1 MIVKREPQPQP
12 ESFRKIPLGKG
23 FFAIVDVDDYEWLSR
38 FRWFAKR
45 SNSGWY
51 AVRKT
56 RFRGREHLVRMHREI
71 TGCPHDKVPHHLN
84 HKTLD
89 NRKCNLVCLYPYEHK
104 LAEKT
109 W

>member
-12 ESFRKIPLGKG
+12 KNYRKIPLGKG
-23 FFAIVDVDDYEWLSR
+23 FFAIVDTDDYEWLR
-38 FRWFAKR
+38 RWRWFAKR

-51 AVRKT
+51 AVRK
-56 RFRGREHLVRMHREI
+56 RRVRGREQLVRMHREI
-71 TGCPHDKVPHHLN
+71 TGCPRDKVVHHLN
-84 HKTLD
+84 HRTLD
-89 NRKCNLVCLYPYEHK
+89 NRKCNLVNLYPYEHQ